1 VNGGKDW
8 ELKVAGRIWI
18 GGDAPDDAADRSS
31 KESFWG
37 KIGSFFERDVV
48 GENLQVELLTRQGQP
63 VEQSIKI
70 QSIYLGE
77 FTGSLTLSDA
87 DVQKLRQEC
96 AWADGEI
103 PYRLAGSKGDPDSSG
118 QIYLINGSGISVIS
132 DIDDTVRDTGIYY
145 TSSKNP
151 LKRLITLERAL
162 GPFIPV
168 NGMADLY
175 SYWLKNG
182 RVRFHYVSGGP
193 DWWEKATEKGLDNA
207 GFPSGSIDLR
217 KVSLS
222 CKKSVQAW
230 SGGNPC
236 RYKIEEI
243 TKIITDFPGRQF
255 CLIGD
260 AGEGDKRALL
270 HLAAMYPDQVKW
282 VFIRHLSQLPD
293 GREDFVPI
301 ARYQVKGNQPESD
314 CSKSNPKTPDTPDT
328 DCPNPNPSIP
338 PSVTYKEFYQPDE
351 LRELLPIPH

>member
-1 VNGGKDW
+1 MFFRSYGRPVNGGKDW

-48 GENLQVELLTRQGQP
+48 GENLQVELLTHQGH

-70 QSIYLGE
+70 QSVYLGE

-118 QIYLINGSGISVIS
+118 QIYLINGSGISVVS
-132 DIDDTVRDTGIYY
+132 DIDDTVRDTRIYY
-145 TSSKNP
+145 ENQLRTF
-151 LKRLITLERAL
+151 RRAL
-162 GPFIPV
+162 GRFVPV
-168 NGMADLY
+168 DGMADLY
-175 SYWLKNG
+175 TYWLRNA

-193 DWWEKATEKGLDNA
+193 DWWEKVNEAGLDQS
-207 GFPSGSIDLR
+207 GFPKGSIQLR

-222 CKKSVQAW
+222 HFNTVAAW
-230 SGGNPC
+230 FSGNPC

-243 TKIITDFPGRQF
+243 TKIITDFRERQF

-282 VFIRHLSQLPD
+282 VFIRRLSLLPE
-293 GREDFVPI
+293 GREDFVPLR
-301 ARYQVKGNQPESD
+301 RYETNNKPDSD
-314 CSKSNPKTPDTPDT
+314 CS
-328 DCPNPNPSIP
+328 PNPSIP
-338 PSVTYKEFYQPDE
+338 SSVTYKEFYQPDE
-351 LRELLPIPH
+351 LRELLPIPQ